1 MNIKPLIIG
10 DLIAK
15 VPIIQGGMGVG
26 VSLSNLAGN
35 VAKNGAIGVIS
46 AAHPGY
52 MEEDFENNTLNANLR
67 GLTKHIKKA
76 KEISLNAIIGVN
88 VMVAM
93 NNYIEHV
100 KTAIEAGAD
109 LIISGAGLP
118 LNLPEITAGSSI
130 KIAPI
135 VSSAKACKLV
145 LSYWK
150 KHFNRTADAV
160 IVEGPLAGGHLGF
173 KKNNLDNDIVNF
185 DKYVSAVIEEV
196 KNFEKD
202 FDKKIPVVVAGG
214 VFTHEDM
221 MRYLNLGAS
230 GVQMAT
236 RFVATHECDAHPN
249 FKNAFVNCK
258 KEDIELTISPV
269 GMPGRAIRNKLTET
283 LKTQKVKITKCYD
296 CLIPCN
302 PRTTPYCI
310 SSALIKSVKGDVE
323 NGLVFCGGNAYRID
337 KLLYVKELID
347 EMMGQSLAQPEI
359 II

>member
-10 DLIAK
+10 DLVANI
-15 VPIIQGGMGVG
+15 PIIQGGMGVG

-35 VAKNGAIGVIS
+35 VAKHGAIGVVS

-52 MEEDFENNTLNANLR
+52 LEEDFEKNTLAANIR
-67 GLTKHIKKA
+67 GLTKHIKRA
-76 KEISLNAIIGVN
+76 KEISSNGIIGVN

-118 LNLPEITAGSSI
+118 LNLPEITKGSSI

-135 VSSAKACKLV
+135 VSSSKAARIV
-145 LSYWK
+145 LTYWK

-160 IVEGPLAGGHLGF
+160 IVEGPMAGGHLGF
-173 KKNNLDNDIVNF
+173 KKDKIEDETKSF
-185 DKYVSAVIEEV
+185 DKNVQSVIEEV
-196 KNFEKD
+196 KNFENEFNKP
-202 FDKKIPVVVAGG
+202 IPVIVAGG

-221 MRYLNLGAS
+221 MKYLNLGAS
-230 GVQMAT
+230 GVQVAT
-236 RFVATHECDAHPN
+236 QFVATHECDAHIN

-283 LKTQKVKITKCYD
+283 LKTQRVKITKCYD

-302 PRTTPYCI
+302 PASTPYCI
-310 SSALIKSVKGDVE
+310 SSALIKAVKGDVE
-323 NGLVFCGGNAYRID
+323 NGLVFCGANAYRINKISSVEEILN
-337 KLLYVKELID
+337 KLIGK
-347 EMMGQSLAQPEI
+347 
-359 II
+359 

>member
-1 MNIKPLIIG
+1 MNINPLKIG
-10 DLIAK
+10 DLVAK
-15 VPIIQGGMGVG
+15 IPIIQGGMGVG

-35 VAKNGAIGVIS
+35 VAKHGAIGVIS

-52 MEEDFENNTLNANLR
+52 LEEDFETNTLSANIR

-76 KEISLNAIIGVN
+76 KEISSNGIIGVN

-118 LNLPEITAGSSI
+118 LNLPDITKGSSI

-135 VSSAKACKLV
+135 VSSSKAARIILT
-145 LSYWK
+145 YWK
-150 KHFNRTADAV
+150 KHFNKTADAV

-173 KKNNLDNDIVNF
+173 KKDKIDEETNSF
-185 DKYVSAVIEEV
+185 DKNVQSVIEEV
-196 KNFEKD
+196 KNFENEFNKT
-202 FDKKIPVVVAGG
+202 IPVVVAGE
-214 VFTHEDM
+214 VFTHQDM
-221 MRYLNLGAS
+221 IKYLNIGAS
-230 GVQMAT
+230 GVQVAT
-236 RFVATHECDAHPN
+236 PFVATYECDAHIN

-269 GMPGRAIRNKLTET
+269 GMPGRAIKNKLTET
-283 LKTQKVKITKCYD
+283 LKTQKVKITKCYN

-302 PRTTPYCI
+302 PTSTPYCI
-310 SSALIKSVKGDVE
+310 SSALIKAVKGDVE
-323 NGLVFCGGNAYRID
+323 NGLVFCGANAYRIN
-337 KLLYVKELID
+337 KLSSVKEILNKL
-347 EMMGQSLAQPEI
+347 MKAT
-359 II
+359 

>member
-1 MNIKPLIIG
+1 MNINPLKIG
-10 DLIAK
+10 DLVAK
-15 VPIIQGGMGVG
+15 IPIIQGGMGVG

-35 VAKNGAIGVIS
+35 VAKHGAIGVIS

-52 MEEDFENNTLNANLR
+52 LEEDFETNTLSANIR

-76 KEISLNAIIGVN
+76 KEISSNGIIGVN

-118 LNLPEITAGSSI
+118 LNLPDITKGSSI

-135 VSSAKACKLV
+135 VSSSKAARIILT
-145 LSYWK
+145 YWK
-150 KHFNRTADAV
+150 KHFNKTADAV

-173 KKNNLDNDIVNF
+173 KKDKIDEETNSF
-185 DKYVSAVIEEV
+185 DKNVQSVIEEV
-196 KNFEKD
+196 KNFENEFNKT
-202 FDKKIPVVVAGG
+202 IPVVVAGG
-214 VFTHEDM
+214 VFTHQDM
-221 MRYLNLGAS
+221 IKYLNIGAS
-230 GVQMAT
+230 GVQVAT
-236 RFVATHECDAHPN
+236 PFVATYECDAHIN

-269 GMPGRAIRNKLTET
+269 GMPGRAIKNKLTET
-283 LKTQKVKITKCYD
+283 LKTQKVKITKCYN

-302 PRTTPYCI
+302 STSTPYCI
-310 SSALIKSVKGDVE
+310 SSALIKAVKGDVE
-323 NGLVFCGGNAYRID
+323 NGLVFCGANAYRIN
-337 KLLYVKELID
+337 KLSSVKEILNKL
-347 EMMGQSLAQPEI
+347 MKAT
-359 II
+359 

>member
-1 MNIKPLIIG
+1 MNINPLKIG
-10 DLIAK
+10 DLVAK
-15 VPIIQGGMGVG
+15 IPIIQGGMGVG

-35 VAKNGAIGVIS
+35 VAKHGAIGVIS

-52 MEEDFENNTLNANLR
+52 LEEDFETNTLSANIR

-76 KEISLNAIIGVN
+76 KEISSNGIIGVN

-118 LNLPEITAGSSI
+118 LNLPDITKGSSI

-135 VSSAKACKLV
+135 VSSSKAARIILT
-145 LSYWK
+145 YWK
-150 KHFNRTADAV
+150 KHFNKTADAV

-173 KKNNLDNDIVNF
+173 KKDKIDEETNSF
-185 DKYVSAVIEEV
+185 DKNVQSVIEEV
-196 KNFEKD
+196 KNFENEFNKT
-202 FDKKIPVVVAGG
+202 IPVVVAGG
-214 VFTHEDM
+214 VFTHQDM
-221 MRYLNLGAS
+221 MKYLNIGAS
-230 GVQMAT
+230 GVQVAT
-236 RFVATHECDAHPN
+236 PFVATHECDAHIN

-269 GMPGRAIRNKLTET
+269 GMPGRAIKNKLTET
-283 LKTQKVKITKCYD
+283 LKTQKVKITKCYN

-302 PRTTPYCI
+302 PTSTPYCI
-310 SSALIKSVKGDVE
+310 SSALIKAVKGDVE
-323 NGLVFCGGNAYRID
+323 NGLVFCGANAYRIN
-337 KLLYVKELID
+337 KLSSVKEILNKL
-347 EMMGQSLAQPEI
+347 MKVT
-359 II
+359 

>member
-10 DLIAK
+10 NLIAK
-15 VPIIQGGMGVG
+15 IPIIQGGMGVG

-52 MEEDFENNTLNANLR
+52 AEEDFENNTIAANLR

-76 KEISLNAIIGVN
+76 KEISGNGIIGVN

-93 NNYIEHV
+93 NNYVEHI

-118 LNLPEITAGSSI
+118 LTLPEITKGSSI

-135 VSSAKACKLV
+135 VSSAKAVKVILG
-145 LSYWK
+145 YWK
-150 KHFNRTADAV
+150 KHFNRTADAI

-173 KKNNLDNDIVNF
+173 KKDKLDAEINSFDNNIIN
-185 DKYVSAVIEEV
+185 VINEV
-196 KNFEKD
+196 KIFEKE
-202 FDKKIPVVVAGG
+202 FNKTIPVIVAGG
-214 VFTHEDM
+214 IFTHEDM
-221 MRYLNLGAS
+221 VKYLNLGCS
-230 GVQMAT
+230 GVQVAT
-236 RFVATHECDAHPN
+236 KFVGTHECDAHIN
-249 FKNAFVNCK
+249 FKNAYINAK

-269 GMPGRAIRNKLTET
+269 GMPGRAVRSNLTEMI
-283 LKTQKVKITKCYD
+283 KTERIKVTKCYD

-302 PRTTPYCI
+302 PASTPYCI
-310 SSALIKSVKGDVE
+310 SSALIKAVKGDIK
-323 NGLVFCGGNAYRID
+323 NGLVFGGANAYKIE
-337 KLLYVKELID
+337 KIVSVKEVID
-347 EMMGQSLAQPEI
+347 ELMGLL
-359 II
+359 

>member
-1 MNIKPLIIG
+1 MNINPLKIG
-10 DLIAK
+10 DLVAK
-15 VPIIQGGMGVG
+15 IPIIQGGMGVG

-35 VAKNGAIGVIS
+35 VAKHGAIGVIS

-52 MEEDFENNTLNANLR
+52 LEEDFETNTLSANIR

-76 KEISLNAIIGVN
+76 KEISSNGIIGVN

-118 LNLPEITAGSSI
+118 LNLPDITKGSSI

-135 VSSAKACKLV
+135 VSSSKAARIILT
-145 LSYWK
+145 YWK
-150 KHFNRTADAV
+150 KHFNKTADAV

-173 KKNNLDNDIVNF
+173 KKDKIDEETNSF
-185 DKYVSAVIEEV
+185 DKNVQSVIEEV
-196 KNFEKD
+196 KNFENEFNKT
-202 FDKKIPVVVAGG
+202 IPVVVAGG
-214 VFTHEDM
+214 VFTHQDM
-221 MRYLNLGAS
+221 IKYLNIGAS
-230 GVQMAT
+230 GVQVAT
-236 RFVATHECDAHPN
+236 PFVATYECDAHIN

-269 GMPGRAIRNKLTET
+269 GMPSRAIKNKLTET
-283 LKTQKVKITKCYD
+283 LKTQKVKITKCYN

-302 PRTTPYCI
+302 PTSTPYCI
-310 SSALIKSVKGDVE
+310 SSALIKAVKGDVE
-323 NGLVFCGGNAYRID
+323 NGLVFCGANAYRIN
-337 KLLYVKELID
+337 KLSSVKEILNKL
-347 EMMGQSLAQPEI
+347 MKAT
-359 II
+359 

>member
-1 MNIKPLIIG
+1 MNINPLKIG
-10 DLIAK
+10 DLVAK
-15 VPIIQGGMGVG
+15 IPIIQGGMGVG

-35 VAKNGAIGVIS
+35 VAKHGAIGVIS

-52 MEEDFENNTLNANLR
+52 LEEDFETNTLSANIR

-76 KEISLNAIIGVN
+76 KEISSNGIIGVN

-118 LNLPEITAGSSI
+118 LNLPDITKGSSI

-135 VSSAKACKLV
+135 VSSSKAARIILT
-145 LSYWK
+145 YWK
-150 KHFNRTADAV
+150 KHFNKTADAV

-173 KKNNLDNDIVNF
+173 KKDKIDEETNSF
-185 DKYVSAVIEEV
+185 DKNVQSVIEEV
-196 KNFEKD
+196 KNFENE
-202 FDKKIPVVVAGG
+202 FNNTIPVVVAGG

-221 MRYLNLGAS
+221 MKYLNIGAS
-230 GVQMAT
+230 GVQVAT
-236 RFVATHECDAHPN
+236 PFVATHECDAHIN

-269 GMPGRAIRNKLTET
+269 GMPGRAIKNKLTET
-283 LKTQKVKITKCYD
+283 LKTQKVKITKCYN

-302 PRTTPYCI
+302 PTSTPYCI
-310 SSALIKSVKGDVE
+310 SSALRKAVKGDVE
-323 NGLVFCGGNAYRID
+323 NGLVFCGANAYRIN
-337 KLLYVKELID
+337 KLSSVKEILNKL
-347 EMMGQSLAQPEI
+347 MKVT
-359 II
+359 

>member
-1 MNIKPLIIG
+1 MNIKPLKIG
-10 DLIAK
+10 DLVATI
-15 VPIIQGGMGVG
+15 PIIQGGMGVG

-35 VAKNGAIGVIS
+35 VAKHGAIGVVS

-52 MEEDFENNTLNANLR
+52 LEEDFEKNTLAANIR
-67 GLTKHIKKA
+67 GLTKHIKRA
-76 KEISLNAIIGVN
+76 KEISSNGIIGVN

-118 LNLPEITAGSSI
+118 LNLPEITKGSSI

-135 VSSAKACKLV
+135 VSSSKAARIV
-145 LSYWK
+145 LTYWK

-160 IVEGPLAGGHLGF
+160 IVEGPMAGGHLGF
-173 KKNNLDNDIVNF
+173 KKDKIEDETKSF
-185 DKYVSAVIEEV
+185 DKNVQSVIEEV
-196 KNFEKD
+196 KNFENEFNKP
-202 FDKKIPVVVAGG
+202 IPVIVAGG

-221 MRYLNLGAS
+221 MKYLNLGAS
-230 GVQMAT
+230 GVQVAT
-236 RFVATHECDAHPN
+236 QFVATHECDAHIN

-269 GMPGRAIRNKLTET
+269 GMPGRAIKNKLTET
-283 LKTQKVKITKCYD
+283 LKTQRVKITKCYD

-302 PRTTPYCI
+302 PASTPYCI
-310 SSALIKSVKGDVE
+310 SSALIKAVKGDVE
-323 NGLVFCGGNAYRID
+323 NGLVFCGANAYRINKISSVEEILN
-337 KLLYVKELID
+337 KLIGK
-347 EMMGQSLAQPEI
+347 Q
-359 II
+359 

>member
-1 MNIKPLIIG
+1 MNINPLKIG
-10 DLIAK
+10 DLVAK
-15 VPIIQGGMGVG
+15 IPIIQGGMGVG

-35 VAKNGAIGVIS
+35 VAKHGAIGVIS

-52 MEEDFENNTLNANLR
+52 LEEDFETNTLSANIR

-76 KEISLNAIIGVN
+76 KEISSNGIIGVN

-118 LNLPEITAGSSI
+118 LNLPDITKGSSI

-135 VSSAKACKLV
+135 VSSSKAARIILT
-145 LSYWK
+145 YWK
-150 KHFNRTADAV
+150 KHFNKTADAV

-173 KKNNLDNDIVNF
+173 KKDKIDEETNSF
-185 DKYVSAVIEEV
+185 DKNVQSVIEEV
-196 KNFEKD
+196 KNFENEFNKT
-202 FDKKIPVVVAGG
+202 IPVVVAGG
-214 VFTHEDM
+214 VFTHQDM
-221 MRYLNLGAS
+221 IKYLNIGAS
-230 GVQMAT
+230 GVQVAT
-236 RFVATHECDAHPN
+236 PFVATYECDAHIN

-269 GMPGRAIRNKLTET
+269 GMPGRAIKNKLTET
-283 LKTQKVKITKCYD
+283 LKTQKVKITKCYN

-302 PRTTPYCI
+302 PTSTPYCI
-310 SSALIKSVKGDVE
+310 SSALIKAVKGDVE
-323 NGLVFCGGNAYRID
+323 NGLVFCGANAYRIN
-337 KLLYVKELID
+337 KLSSVKEILNKL
-347 EMMGQSLAQPEI
+347 MKAT
-359 II
+359 

>member
-1 MNIKPLIIG
+1 MNINPLKIG

-15 VPIIQGGMGVG
+15 IPIIQGGMGVG

-35 VAKNGAIGVIS
+35 VAKHGAIGVIS

-52 MEEDFENNTLNANLR
+52 LEEDFETNTLSANIR
-67 GLTKHIKKA
+67 GLTKHIKIA
-76 KEISLNAIIGVN
+76 KELSSNGIIGVN

-118 LNLPEITAGSSI
+118 LNLPEITKGSSI

-135 VSSAKACKLV
+135 VSSSKAARIV
-145 LSYWK
+145 LTYWK

-173 KKNNLDNDIVNF
+173 KKDKIDDETNSF
-185 DKYVSAVIEEV
+185 DKNVQSVIEEV
-196 KNFEKD
+196 KSFEAEFNKP
-202 FDKKIPVVVAGG
+202 IPVVVAGG

-221 MRYLNLGAS
+221 IKYLNIGAS
-230 GVQMAT
+230 GIQVAT
-236 RFVATHECDAHPN
+236 QFVATHECDAHIN

-269 GMPGRAIRNKLTET
+269 GMPGRAIKNKLTET
-283 LKTQKVKITKCYD
+283 LKTQKVKITKCYN

-302 PRTTPYCI
+302 PASTPYCI
-310 SSALIKSVKGDVE
+310 SSALIKAVKGDVE
-323 NGLVFCGGNAYRID
+323 NGLVFCGANAYRIN
-337 KLLYVKELID
+337 KISSVEEILNMLMRKE
-347 EMMGQSLAQPEI
+347 
-359 II
+359 

>member
-1 MNIKPLIIG
+1 MNIKPLKIG
-10 DLIAK
+10 DLVANI
-15 VPIIQGGMGVG
+15 PIIQGGMGVG

-35 VAKNGAIGVIS
+35 VAKHGAIGVVS

-52 MEEDFENNTLNANLR
+52 LEEDFEKNTLAANIR
-67 GLTKHIKKA
+67 GLTKHIKRA
-76 KEISLNAIIGVN
+76 KEISSNGIIGVN

-118 LNLPEITAGSSI
+118 LNLPEITKGSSI

-135 VSSAKACKLV
+135 VSSSKAARIV
-145 LSYWK
+145 LTYWK

-160 IVEGPLAGGHLGF
+160 IVEGPMAGGHLGF
-173 KKNNLDNDIVNF
+173 KKDKIEDETKSF
-185 DKYVSAVIEEV
+185 DKNVQSVIEEV
-196 KNFEKD
+196 KNFENEFNKP
-202 FDKKIPVVVAGG
+202 IPVIVAGG

-221 MRYLNLGAS
+221 MKYLNLGAS
-230 GVQMAT
+230 GVQVAT
-236 RFVATHECDAHPN
+236 QFVATHECDAHIN

-269 GMPGRAIRNKLTET
+269 GMPGRAIKNKLTET
-283 LKTQKVKITKCYD
+283 LKTQRVKITKCYD

-302 PRTTPYCI
+302 PASTPYCI
-310 SSALIKSVKGDVE
+310 SSALIKAVKGDVE
-323 NGLVFCGGNAYRID
+323 NGLVFCGANAYRINKISSVEEILN
-337 KLLYVKELID
+337 KLIGK
-347 EMMGQSLAQPEI
+347 
-359 II
+359 

>member
-1 MNIKPLIIG
+1 MNINPLKIG
-10 DLIAK
+10 DLVAK
-15 VPIIQGGMGVG
+15 IPIIQGGMGVG

-35 VAKNGAIGVIS
+35 VAKHGAIGVIS

-52 MEEDFENNTLNANLR
+52 LEEDFETNTLSANIR

-76 KEISLNAIIGVN
+76 KEISSNGIIGVN

-118 LNLPEITAGSSI
+118 LNLPDITKGSSI

-135 VSSAKACKLV
+135 VSSSKAARIILT
-145 LSYWK
+145 YWK
-150 KHFNRTADAV
+150 KHFNKTADAV

-173 KKNNLDNDIVNF
+173 KKDKIDEETNSF
-185 DKYVSAVIEEV
+185 DKNVQSVIEEV
-196 KNFEKD
+196 KNFENEFNKT
-202 FDKKIPVVVAGG
+202 IPVVVAGG
-214 VFTHEDM
+214 VFTHQDM
-221 MRYLNLGAS
+221 MKYLNIGAS
-230 GVQMAT
+230 GVQVAT
-236 RFVATHECDAHPN
+236 PFVATHECDAHIN

-269 GMPGRAIRNKLTET
+269 GMPGRAIKNKLTET
-283 LKTQKVKITKCYD
+283 LKTQKVKITKCYN

-302 PRTTPYCI
+302 PTSTPYCI
-310 SSALIKSVKGDVE
+310 SSALIKAVKGDVE
-323 NGLVFCGGNAYRID
+323 NGLVFCGANAYRIN
-337 KLLYVKELID
+337 KLSSVKEILNKL
-347 EMMGQSLAQPEI
+347 MKAT
-359 II
+359 

>member
-1 MNIKPLIIG
+1 MNIKPLEIG
-10 DLIAK
+10 NLVAK
-15 VPIIQGGMGVG
+15 LPIIQGGMGVG

-35 VAKNGAIGVIS
+35 VAKHGAIGVIS

-52 MEEDFENNTLNANLR
+52 LEEDFENNTLVANIR

-76 KEISLNAIIGVN
+76 KEISNNGIIAVN

-93 NNYIEHV
+93 NNYIEYV

-109 LIISGAGLP
+109 MIISGAGLP
-118 LNLPEITAGSSI
+118 LNLPEITKDSSI

-135 VSSAKACKLV
+135 VSSSKAARIV

-150 KHFNRTADAV
+150 KHFNRTADAIV
-160 IVEGPLAGGHLGF
+160 VEGPLAGGHLGF
-173 KKNNLDNDIVNF
+173 KK
-185 DKYVSAVIEEV
+185 DKIDDETNTFTKNVQSVIEEV
-196 KNFEKD
+196 KNFEKE
-202 FDKKIPVVVAGG
+202 FNKKIPIVVAGG

-221 MRYLNLGAS
+221 MKYLDLGAS
-230 GVQMAT
+230 GVQVAT
-236 RFVATHECDAHPN
+236 QFVATHECDAHIN

-283 LKTQKVKITKCYD
+283 LKTQKVKITKCYN

-302 PRTTPYCI
+302 PASTPYCI
-310 SSALIKSVKGDVE
+310 SSALIKAVKGDVE
-323 NGLVFCGGNAYRID
+323 NGLVFCGANAYRINKISSVEEILN
-337 KLLYVKELID
+337 KLMNIK
-347 EMMGQSLAQPEI
+347 
-359 II
+359 